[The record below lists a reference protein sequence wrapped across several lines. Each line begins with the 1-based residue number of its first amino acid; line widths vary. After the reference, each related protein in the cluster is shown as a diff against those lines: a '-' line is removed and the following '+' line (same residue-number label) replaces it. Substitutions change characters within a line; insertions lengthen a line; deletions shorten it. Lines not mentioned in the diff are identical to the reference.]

1 MSNDNILLADYDT
14 YTLEI
19 GQTRKFNVS
28 IALQAHLARIFR
40 VMFHWFCIF
49 PFFTSCCAFCERVM
63 RVWCTF
69 QIAQ

>member
-28 IALQAHLARIFR
+28 KPRKHILRAFFVSCFIGFVFFLSLPPVARF
-40 VMFHWFCIF
+40 V
-49 PFFTSCCAFCERVM
+49 SE
-63 RVWCTF
+63 
-69 QIAQ
+69 